1 MKNTNEKS
9 LNELRHEASVIQK
22 KGAPF
27 MMASVIIWSIITL
40 IRLLPINV
48 YRMNLLT
55 FCCAIL
61 LVPLALLFSKII
73 GADIFKKTDNPVNKL
88 GILCT
93 ANQMLY
99 LLIAMWAFSMNPESM
114 LMIYAMIFGAHLLPF
129 SWVYESK
136 TYLVMSIVATLGSL
150 ITACVL
156 GYVVMSVFMIFCQF
170 VTSVLLL
177 AECRKFDSKI
187 QTVEL

>member
-9 LNELRHEASVIQK
+9 INELRHEASVIQK

-27 MMASVIIWSIITL
+27 MMASVIIWIMITI
-40 IRLLPINV
+40 IRLLPV
-48 YRMNLLT
+48 SLYRMNLLT
-55 FCCAIL
+55 FCCSVL
-61 LVPLALLFSKII
+61 LIPLTLLFSKII

-99 LLIAMWAFSMNPESM
+99 ILIAMWAFSMNPESM

-129 SWVYESK
+129 SWIYESR
-136 TYLVMSIVATLGSL
+136 TYLVMSIVATIGSL
-150 ITACVL
+150 ITACVF
-156 GYVVMSVFMIFCQF
+156 GGVVMSAFMIFCQ
-170 VTSVLLL
+170 VITSVLLL
-177 AECRKFDSKI
+177 VECRKFDSKI

>member
-9 LNELRHEASVIQK
+9 INELRHEASVIQK

-27 MMASVIIWSIITL
+27 MMASVIIWIMITI
-40 IRLLPINV
+40 IRLLPLSL
-48 YRMNLLT
+48 YGMNLLT
-55 FCCAIL
+55 FCCSVL
-61 LVPLALLFSKII
+61 LIPLAFLSSKII

-99 LLIAMWAFSMNPESM
+99 ILIAMWAFSMNPESM
-114 LMIYAMIFGAHLLPF
+114 LMIYAMVFGAHLMPF

-136 TYLVMSIVATLGSL
+136 TYLVMSIVATLGAL
-150 ITACVL
+150 ITACAF
-156 GYVVMSVFMIFCQF
+156 GGVVMSAFMIICQ
-170 VTSVLLL
+170 VITSVLLL
-177 AECRKFDSKI
+177 VECRKFDSKI

>member
-9 LNELRHEASVIQK
+9 MNELRHEASVIQK

-27 MMASVIIWSIITL
+27 MMASVIIWIMITI
-40 IRLLPINV
+40 IRLLPLSL
-48 YRMNLLT
+48 YGMNLLT
-55 FCCAIL
+55 FCCSVL
-61 LVPLALLFSKII
+61 LIPLAFLSSKII

-99 LLIAMWAFSMNPESM
+99 ILIAMWAFSMNPESM
-114 LMIYAMIFGAHLLPF
+114 LMIYAMVFGAHLMPF

-136 TYLVMSIVATLGSL
+136 TYLVMSIVATLGAL
-150 ITACVL
+150 ITACAF
-156 GYVVMSVFMIFCQF
+156 GGVVMSAFMIICQ
-170 VTSVLLL
+170 VITSVLLL
-177 AECRKFDSKI
+177 VECRKFDSKI

>member
-9 LNELRHEASVIQK
+9 INELRHEASVIQK

-27 MMASVIIWSIITL
+27 MMASVIIWIMITI
-40 IRLLPINV
+40 IRLLPV
-48 YRMNLLT
+48 SLYRMNLLT
-55 FCCAIL
+55 FCCSVL
-61 LVPLALLFSKII
+61 LIPLALLFSKII

-99 LLIAMWAFSMNPESM
+99 ILIAMWAFSMNPESM
-114 LMIYAMIFGAHLLPF
+114 LMIYAMAFGAHLLPF
-129 SWVYESK
+129 SWIYESR
-136 TYLVMSIVATLGSL
+136 TYLVMSIVATIGSL
-150 ITACVL
+150 ITACVF
-156 GYVVMSVFMIFCQF
+156 GGVVMSAFMIFCQII
-170 VTSVLLL
+170 TSVLLL
-177 AECRKFDSKI
+177 VECRKFDSKI

>member
-9 LNELRHEASVIQK
+9 INELRHEASVIQK
-22 KGAPF
+22 KGTPF
-27 MMASVIIWSIITL
+27 MMASVIIWIMITI
-40 IRLLPINV
+40 IRLLPV
-48 YRMNLLT
+48 SLYRMNLLT
-55 FCCAIL
+55 FCCSVL
-61 LVPLALLFSKII
+61 LIPLAFLSSKIT

-99 LLIAMWAFSMNPESM
+99 ILIAMWAFSMNPESM

-129 SWVYESK
+129 SWIYESR
-136 TYLVMSIVATLGSL
+136 TYLVMSIVATIGSL
-150 ITACVL
+150 ITACVF
-156 GYVVMSVFMIFCQF
+156 GGVVMSAFMIFCQ
-170 VTSVLLL
+170 VITSVLLL
-177 AECRKFDSKI
+177 VECRKFDSKI